1 MLATIPATTLEATPP
16 RIVAV
21 QGPSNADIQDL
32 FVNLAIMW
40 RAAGLRVAGVLEKAA
55 PHPAGR
61 PASHAERVLYDI
73 ASGVRYPVTQELGPG
88 STACRIDADGFAAAC
103 CGVETAMR
111 RGCDLVIISKFGKL
125 EMEGGGLKSAF
136 HTAIDTGVPIV
147 TSVPSYAEGVWGVF
161 AQSLSVFTH
170 PDREAIETWR
180 SAVARADF
188 RARGRRRC

>member
-1 MLATIPATTLEATPP
+1 MLATVLDVTPP

-55 PHPAGR
+55 PYPAGR
-61 PASHAERVLYDI
+61 PASHAERVLCDI
-73 ASGVRYPVTQELGPG
+73 ESGVRYPVNQDLGPG
-88 STACRIDADGFAAAC
+88 STACRIDGAGFAAAC
-103 CGVETAMR
+103 CCVETAVR
-111 RGCDLVIISKFGKL
+111 CGCDLVIISKFGKL

-136 HTAIDTGVPIV
+136 HAAIDAGVPIV
-147 TSVPSYAEGVWGVF
+147 TSVPSYAEDVWGAF
-161 AQSLSVFTH
+161 AESLSVFMR

-188 RARGRRRC
+188 RARAVR